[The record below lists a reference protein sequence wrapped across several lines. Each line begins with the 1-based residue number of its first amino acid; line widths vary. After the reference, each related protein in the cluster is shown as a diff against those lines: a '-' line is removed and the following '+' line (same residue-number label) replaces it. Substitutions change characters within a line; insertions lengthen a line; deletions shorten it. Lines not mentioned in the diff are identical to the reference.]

1 MRKYVNCI
9 CQLDLLQNFCWKSRS
24 IFQEDNFSLSGPTLD
39 LLLVVSKTRKDMCG
53 RPLLGQII

>member
-39 LLLVVSKTRKDMCG
+39 MLLVVS
-53 RPLLGQII
+53 